1 MDRTKILFGNENRN
15 DSNNPA
21 KQEPT
26 ANNNGNKVKFT
37 QLKKTSSN
45 SNPILDIL
53 ANTQNTCPN
62 VNKNDLINIIKSCS
76 RTDINIAINNLLSQ
90 ELSQSEANNGKT
102 SSSDTALE
110 SEHSSL
116 TVGNEGSLPPLTS
129 EQAKSLHE
137 LNKSQTDVNGKPSI
151 YCHIIKAPFR
161 ISKTSCK
168 WPDD

>member
-15 DSNNPA
+15 DSNNPT

-37 QLKKTSSN
+37 QLKKTNSS

-53 ANTQNTCPN
+53 TNTQSTNPN

-90 ELSQSEANNGKT
+90 ELSQSEANNGKA
-102 SSSDTALE
+102 SSSDTGLE
-110 SEHSSL
+110 SENSSL
-116 TVGNEGSLPPLTS
+116 TVGNEGSLSSLTS
-129 EQAKSLHE
+129 EQAKSMHE
-137 LNKSQTDVNGKPSI
+137 ISKSQTDVNGKSSI
-151 YCHIIKAPFR
+151 
-161 ISKTSCK
+161 
-168 WPDD
+168 